1 MVRRTKADA
10 EVTRHR
16 LLDAAETLF
25 QAQGV
30 SSTSL
35 QQIAAA
41 AGATR
46 GAIYW
51 HFKDK
56 ADLFNAMMDR
66 ATLPMECGFPDLET
80 PAEALEAPLEALR
93 SGMRYVLHL
102 IATDERIRRV
112 FEVATHQVEYNA
124 EMAGARERHLR
135 IRNQYLELS
144 AQKIAV
150 AAERAGIRLPVPLRS
165 ASLGLHIVMDGLL
178 QSWLLDPA
186 AFDLELVG
194 QHTMDTYF
202 RGLGFDLAPP
212 PAPAPQRK
220 AAAHGK
226 AAADAAPPAPADWP
240 TPAPSQK
247 RTV

>member
-1 MVRRTKADA
+1 
-10 EVTRHR
+10 
-16 LLDAAETLF
+16 
-25 QAQGV
+25 
-30 SSTSL
+30 L

-80 PAEALEAPLEALR
+80 PAEALEAPLDALR
-93 SGMRYVLHL
+93 AGMRHVLHL

-135 IRNQYLELS
+135 VRNQYIELS
-144 AQKIAV
+144 ARKIAV

-178 QSWLLDPA
+178 QSWLLDPL
-186 AFDLELVG
+186 AFDLEQVG
-194 QHTMDTYF
+194 QHTMDTYL
-202 RGLGFDLAPP
+202 RGLGFDLTAV
-212 PAPAPQRK
+212 PAPAPLRQ
-220 AAAHGK
+220 APAHGK
-226 AAADAAPPAPADWP
+226 ADADAARPAPAGLP
-240 TPAPSQK
+240 TPTPLQK
-247 RTV
+247 RTA